1 MKMIK
6 CNHITSVALF
16 VFPPKCA
23 WIYLPNL
30 PKNKWRANISTG
42 TCSKQVLVGVTE
54 VSLWLGQKM
63 GLPEDQPKKDNESW
77 ALSASSDRDFH
88 CSGLKQLP
96 SVLRLCP
103 AHNVPFSFFA
113 GGFVSGRRA
122 HYVINYTPCCAA
134 YGQKVAVRL
143 KPQT

>member
-1 MKMIK
+1 M
-6 CNHITSVALF
+6 F
-16 VFPPKCA
+16 FPQNVLEFIYPTYPK
-23 WIYLPNL
+23 
-30 PKNKWRANISTG
+30 ISAEQISQLER